1 VKLIVGLG
9 NPGAEYVDTRHNAG
23 FRAVD
28 ILAKNLRGRELGR
41 RWHGVATAAAFAGEK
56 IYVLKPMTY
65 MNDSGR
71 AVAAAVKEINPDWED
86 ILIVYDD
93 IALPLGTL
101 RFRRSGSDG
110 GHKGMLSILQ
120 AFGHQEVPRLRLG
133 IGADSLLIPRD
144 FVLQPFDRHQLVLVE
159 EMLGQAAKAIELWM
173 FRGITAAMSRYNGQ
187 VQPDEC

>member
-1 VKLIVGLG
+1 MKLIVGLG
-9 NPGAEYVDTRHNAG
+9 NPGTEYLFTRHNAG

-41 RWHGVATAAAFAGEK
+41 RWHGVVTTAAFAGEK
-56 IYVLKPMTY
+56 VYILKPMTY

-86 ILIVYDD
+86 VLIVFDD

-101 RFRRSGSDG
+101 RFRHSGSDG
-110 GHKGMLSILQ
+110 GQKGMLSILQ

-144 FVLQPFDRHQLVLVE
+144 FVLQPFDSLELALAE
-159 EMLGQAAKAIELWM
+159 KMLAQAAKAIELWI

-187 VQPDEC
+187 VQPDE